1 MRLVPI
7 AEFKDRVSEYVNAA
21 VAGDEIMI
29 TRHGK
34 PMVKLMTANDDPL
47 KLQREAITRL
57 HDLGQKIRRD
67 RGPTPIDDI
76 VRWIREDRH

>member
-1 MRLVPI
+1 MRVVPI

-21 VAGDEIMI
+21 GAGDEIMI

-34 PMVKLMTANDDPL
+34 PMAKLVTANEDPM
-47 KLQREAITRL
+47 KVQREAITRL
-57 HDLGQKIRRD
+57 HELGQKIRRD

-76 VRWIREDRH
+76 VGWIREDRR